1 MKFQSPALFIAAAIF
16 LLGAYATAQEPTE
29 ALQKKATS
37 VYQEILSP
45 FCPGRSLNDCPSSKA
60 HELKTEIIQKLQSGV
75 PEEQV
80 LEEVFSSYGDQY
92 RAIPRYAG
100 FGRLVWLAPA
110 TFLLAGLFWAFA
122 VMSKKK
128 RSMSAIEAGKAPAL
142 EPQLAKQIEEELS
155 TLD

>member
-1 MKFQSPALFIAAAIF
+1 MKFQSPAVFIAAAFF
-16 LLGAYATAQEPTE
+16 LLAAYATAQEPTE

-60 HELKTEIIQKLQSGV
+60 HELKSEILQKLQSGM
-75 PEEQV
+75 PQEQV

-92 RAIPRYAG
+92 RAIPRYSG

-110 TFLLAGLFWAFA
+110 TFLMAWLFLAYA

-128 RSMSAIEAGKAPAL
+128 RNMGPIEAVKAPAL